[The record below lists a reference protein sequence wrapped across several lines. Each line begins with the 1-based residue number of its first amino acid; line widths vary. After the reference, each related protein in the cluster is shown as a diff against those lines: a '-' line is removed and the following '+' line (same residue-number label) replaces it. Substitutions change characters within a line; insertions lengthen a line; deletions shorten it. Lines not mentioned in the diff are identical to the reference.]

1 MRSVLLALTL
11 SLSCTSL
18 LAQPLTLQ
26 ELIDKQQSDPL
37 LRAGQA
43 DLRALDAEARL
54 HQDRAGWQVFAGAGA
69 GRFEELVTPDVR
81 DDYFG
86 RNLSLGVRHPL
97 LGSLKRQLDLLQA
110 NQYERQRQQSRVALE
125 VASQRLALR
134 SAYADWWR
142 VQQEVAFCDALI
154 PTAKKADQAI
164 RLRMEKG
171 MSRTSEGQL
180 QLDEWE
186 GLSTRCKALTKIEV
200 DVREDLASISMSGLP
215 AGAQAVAEP
224 LAPQPQ
230 PLVQWQALLN
240 QHPRVT
246 EKQSL
251 RDLADKER
259 ENPWYS
265 SIDSDVALASTRE
278 YRSDSDKAGSGLVA
292 SLYFSTPFDL
302 VGNTRARQQVADA
315 RYEAASDRVEAEQ
328 RALGL
333 ELSKALRAQ
342 NTAQASITQRSQQ
355 WHTAALALDE
365 EKARST
371 LDANGNLTALLT
383 AERVYFQ
390 SGFELI
396 AAWHAAWLRQAELNL
411 FTEDS
416 PQFAALLGDER
427 LEWWPMIKPQPAAI
441 AATSTSTVR
450 RKNVPVEPEKWL
462 QATYVWNSEAL
473 LDPVRRQAELQALR
487 KAGMQ
492 KIYLGLNAVQVANLS
507 ATRQRLEQLLQDAA
521 RSGLQVSLLLGDP
534 SWIEPQHRK
543 QLTELLGKLD
553 GLPFTSLHLDLEV
566 EQLGMPVPD
575 QRLKDWLD
583 TLRAATVASQWPVAI
598 SSHPR
603 WFVAAQAGH
612 PCVPCALPA
621 IGVSQVSLMI
631 YTRNPQRSAQLAGE
645 IAQRWPDLQFRL
657 AQSTEPQLPST
668 ESWAGASAEQL
679 QRQVAKWRDQLQPQG
694 VAGIDWQAWRDFPKR

>member
-1 MRSVLLALTL
+1 MRSVLLTLTL
-11 SLSCTSL
+11 SMSSFSL

-26 ELIDKQQSDPL
+26 ELIDQQQSDPL
-37 LRAGQA
+37 FRAGQA
-43 DLRALDAEARL
+43 DLRVLDAEAKL
-54 HQDRAGWQVFAGAGA
+54 HQDRAGWQVFAGAGV
-69 GRFEELVTPDVR
+69 GHYDELVASDVR
-81 DDYFG
+81 DDYNG

-97 LGSLKRQLDLLQA
+97 LGSLKRQLDLLQT
-110 NQYERQRQQSRVALE
+110 NQYERQRQQSQNALE
-125 VASQRLALR
+125 IASQRLALR

-142 VQQEVAFCDALI
+142 VQQESAFCAAFVL
-154 PTAKKADQAI
+154 AARKAGQAI
-164 RLRMEKG
+164 RLRMAKG
-171 MSRTSEGQL
+171 ASRTSEGHL

-186 GLSTRCKALTKIEV
+186 GISSRCMALPKVEG

-215 AGAQAVAEP
+215 ATAQAVAEP

-259 ENPWYS
+259 DNSWYS
-265 SIDSDVALASTRE
+265 SIDSDIALASTRE
-278 YRSDSDKAGSGLVA
+278 YRSDSDKAGSGMVA
-292 SLYFSTPFDL
+292 SLNLSTPFDL
-302 VGNTRARQQVADA
+302 VGNTRARQRVADA
-315 RYEAASDRVEAEQ
+315 RYEAASSRVEAE
-328 RALGL
+328 RRSLGL
-333 ELSKALRAQ
+333 ELSKALRAH
-342 NTAQASITQRSQQ
+342 NNAQALIMQRSQQ
-355 WHTAALALDE
+355 WHTAALALNE
-365 EKARST
+365 EKARSK
-371 LDANGNLTALLT
+371 LDANGNFNALLT
-383 AERVYFQ
+383 TERVYFQ

-427 LEWWPMIKPQPAAI
+427 LEWSPMIKPQPSAM
-441 AATSTSTVR
+441 AATSTSAVR
-450 RKNVPVEPEKWL
+450 RQQIPVEPKKWL

-473 LDPVRRQAELQALR
+473 LDPMRRQTELQALR

-492 KIYLGLNAVQVANLS
+492 KIYLGLNALQVSNLS
-507 ATRQRLEQLLQDAA
+507 VTRQQLEQLLQEAA

-534 SWIEPQHRK
+534 TWIEPQHRK
-543 QLTELLGKLD
+543 QLTDLLEKFN
-553 GLPFTSLHLDLEV
+553 GLSFASLHLDLEV

-583 TLRAATVASQWPVAI
+583 TLRAASVASRWPVEI
-598 SSHPR
+598 SSHHR

-621 IGVSQVSLMI
+621 IGVRQVSLMI
-631 YTRNPQRSAQLAGE
+631 YTHNPQRSAQLAGE

-668 ESWAGASAEQL
+668 ESWADASAEQL
-679 QRQVAKWRDQLQPQG
+679 QRQVAVWRKQLQPQG
-694 VAGIDWQAWRDFPKR
+694 IAGIDWQAWRDFPKR

>member
-11 SLSCTSL
+11 SLLATSL
-18 LAQPLTLQ
+18 QAQPLTLQ
-26 ELIDKQQSDPL
+26 QLIDKQQSDPL

-43 DLRALDAEARL
+43 DLRALEAEAKL

-69 GRFEELVTPDVR
+69 GHFDELVTSDVR
-81 DDYFG
+81 DDYNG

-97 LGSLKRQLDLLQA
+97 LGSLKRQLDLLQT

-125 VASQRLALR
+125 AASQRLALR

-142 VQQEVAFCDALI
+142 VQQESAFCDALVSA
-154 PTAKKADQAI
+154 AKKAGQAI
-164 RLRMEKG
+164 RLRMVKG

-186 GLSTRCKALTKIEV
+186 GLSTRCMALPRIEV
-200 DVREDLASISMSGLP
+200 DVREDLAGISMSGLP

-259 ENPWYS
+259 DNPWYS

-278 YRSDSDKAGSGLVA
+278 YRSDSNKAGSGLVA
-292 SLYFSTPFDL
+292 SLNFSTPFDL

-315 RYEAASDRVEAEQ
+315 RYESATNRVEAEQ
-328 RALGL
+328 RSLGL

-342 NTAQASITQRSQQ
+342 NTAQALIMQRSQQ
-355 WHTAALALDE
+355 WHTAALALNE

-371 LDANGNLTALLT
+371 VDANGNFNALLT
-383 AERVYFQ
+383 TERVYFQ

-411 FTEDS
+411 FTDDS
-416 PQFAALLGDER
+416 PRFAALLGDER
-427 LEWWPMIKPQPAAI
+427 LEWSPMIKPPLSATGAA
-441 AATSTSTVR
+441 STSAAR
-450 RKNVPVEPEKWL
+450 RQNAPMEPKKWL

-473 LDPVRRQAELQALR
+473 LDPMHRQAELHALR
-487 KAGMQ
+487 TAGMQ
-492 KIYLGLNAVQVANLS
+492 KIYLGLNAVQVTNLS
-507 ATRQRLEQLLQDAA
+507 ATRQLLEQLLQDAV

-534 SWIEPQHRK
+534 SWIQPQHRK
-543 QLTELLGKLD
+543 QLTDLLGKLN
-553 GLPFTSLHLDLEV
+553 GLPFASLHLDLEV

-583 TLRAATVASQWPVAI
+583 TLRAASVASQWPVEI
-598 SSHPR
+598 SSHHR
-603 WFVAAQAGH
+603 WFVAAQTGH
-612 PCVPCALPA
+612 LCVPCALPA
-621 IGVSQVSLMI
+621 IGVRQVSLMI
-631 YTRNPQRSAQLAGE
+631 YTHNPQRSAQLAGE

-679 QRQVAKWRDQLQPQG
+679 QRQVAVWRDQLQPQG
-694 VAGIDWQAWRDFPKR
+694 LAGIDWQAWRDFPKR